1 MKRTNTVQSHSHISP
16 QPDRHWS
23 NCRNSTRCFSLLHYS
38 DELQHFDAFALSRE
52 TEVSRYHT
60 AEQMTPDNFRI
71 LIAATEKTGNTWLK
85 YLLSHIYELPTPYIS
100 QDFSEAEADS
110 LGNRWVTHQHF
121 LPERPLLDWAAKTQA
136 HLVTMIRHPAD
147 ILVSLYH
154 YCCNY
159 ADHYKDDPG
168 DHAGVDG
175 RREPARQETAGLP
188 HHVVDGELL
197 RILQERIMCDV
208 NISISWIRSGRSSVV
223 RYEDLRIE
231 PLQTLRTLAESI
243 APVSRDRVEQAIEAC
258 DIKVLRDNYAI
269 DSRFFRRALI
279 GEWRSV
285 LPTHVLRR
293 FAEEEPFRSQL
304 SFLGY
309 KVKVDKETSE
319 LAKGEANSSGIGSES
334 ASIMEFLSFQSW
346 PSCWKVLRR
355 RREHAGDNVRDTALR
370 DCFFRWANAAADED
384 PLGSEAIPRLTN
396 LAVFV
401 YKRRPDLQAAF
412 PDIFDLN
419 RLGYAAWFLRYAGHR
434 YDLDRSFLTPIALS
448 WIS

>member
-1 MKRTNTVQSHSHISP
+1 
-16 QPDRHWS
+16 
-23 NCRNSTRCFSLLHYS
+23 
-38 DELQHFDAFALSRE
+38 
-52 TEVSRYHT
+52 
-60 AEQMTPDNFRI
+60 MTDDFRI

-85 YLLSHIYELPTPYIS
+85 YLLAHIYELPTPYIS

-121 LPERPLLDWAAKTQA
+121 LPERPLLDWAAKTRA

-168 DHAGVDG
+168 ISAALVADA
-175 RREPARQETAGLP
+175 PARRETAGLP

-197 RILQERIMCDV
+197 RILQERIMCDI
-208 NISISWIRSGRSSVV
+208 NISVSWIHSGRSSVV
-223 RYEDLRIE
+223 RYEDLRVE
-231 PLQTLRTLAESI
+231 PLQTLSALGESI
-243 APVSRDRVEQAIEAC
+243 APVPRNRVEKAIEAC

-269 DSRFFRRALI
+269 DSRFFRRAVI
-279 GEWRSV
+279 GEWRTA

-309 KVKVDKETSE
+309 KIEVDDKGPKSRLRKERSVVPEPSE
-319 LAKGEANSSGIGSES
+319 KRFDNGVPFVPILAELLES
-334 ASIMEFLSFQSW
+334 TPAEE
-346 PSCWKVLRR
+346 RR
-355 RREHAGDNVRDTALR
+355 RWRNVLDTVSR
-370 DCFFRWANAAADED
+370 DCFFHWANAAADED
-384 PLGSEAIPRLTN
+384 PLRSEAIPRMTN

-401 YKRRPDLQAAF
+401 YTQRPDLQAAF
-412 PDIFDLN
+412 PDIFGLN
-419 RLGYAAWFLRYAGHR
+419 RLGYAAWFLRYAGYR
-434 YDLDRSFLTPIALS
+434 YQLDRSFLTPIALS
-448 WIS
+448 WISKPSLAARVCGVFAQ

>member
-1 MKRTNTVQSHSHISP
+1 
-16 QPDRHWS
+16 
-23 NCRNSTRCFSLLHYS
+23 
-38 DELQHFDAFALSRE
+38 
-52 TEVSRYHT
+52 
-60 AEQMTPDNFRI
+60 MTDDFRI

-85 YLLSHIYELPTPYIS
+85 YLLAHIYELPTPYIS

-110 LGNRWVTHQHF
+110 LGSRWVTHQHF
-121 LPERPLLDWAAKTQA
+121 LPERPLLNWASRTQT

-159 ADHYKDDPG
+159 PDHYKEDPAVSAALAA
-168 DHAGVDG
+168 DA
-175 RREPARQETAGLP
+175 EQRQATADLS

-197 RILQERIMCDV
+197 RVLQERIMCDV
-208 NISISWIRSGRSSVV
+208 NISISWIRTGRSLIV
-223 RYEDLRIE
+223 RYEDLRGD
-231 PLQTLRTLAESI
+231 PQKTLSSVAESI
-243 APVSRDRVEQAIEAC
+243 APASRDRIVQAVDAC

-293 FAEEEPFRSQL
+293 FAEEEPFRSQF

-309 KVKVDKETSE
+309 DLKVDKVRANPRKERPIASHSALE
-319 LAKGEANSSGIGSES
+319 HFDNGAPFVPILAEMLES
-334 ASIMEFLSFQSW
+334 APPEKRARW
-346 PSCWKVLRR
+346 RNVL
-355 RREHAGDNVRDTALR
+355 DTASP
-370 DCFFRWANAAADED
+370 DCFFHWANAAVDDD

-401 YKRRPDLQAAF
+401 YKQRPDLQAAF

-434 YDLDRSFLTPIALS
+434 YELDRSFLTPIALS
-448 WIS
+448 WISKPSLGVSSLTK

>member
-1 MKRTNTVQSHSHISP
+1 
-16 QPDRHWS
+16 
-23 NCRNSTRCFSLLHYS
+23 
-38 DELQHFDAFALSRE
+38 
-52 TEVSRYHT
+52 
-60 AEQMTPDNFRI
+60 MTDDFRI

-85 YLLSHIYELPTPYIS
+85 YLLAHVYELPTPYIS
-100 QDFSEAEADS
+100 QDFSETEADS

-121 LPERPLLDWAAKTQA
+121 LPERPLLNWAARTRT
-136 HLVTMIRHPAD
+136 HLLTMIRHPAD

-159 ADHYKDDPG
+159 PDHYKEDPAVSAALAA
-168 DHAGVDG
+168 DVEQ
-175 RREPARQETAGLP
+175 RRATADLP

-197 RILQERIMCDV
+197 RVLQERIMCDV

-223 RYEDLRIE
+223 RYEDLRAE
-231 PLQTLRTLAESI
+231 PQQTLSTLAETI
-243 APVSRDRVEQAIEAC
+243 TPVSRDGVERAIHAC

-279 GEWRSV
+279 GEWRSA
-285 LPTHVLRR
+285 LPIHVLHR

-309 KVKVDKETSE
+309 NVKLDKERANPRKEVLIARESVPERFDNGVPFVPILAE
-319 LAKGEANSSGIGSES
+319 LLES
-334 ASIMEFLSFQSW
+334 VPPEERARW
-346 PSCWKVLRR
+346 PNVL
-355 RREHAGDNVRDTALR
+355 DTVSR

-384 PLGSEAIPRLTN
+384 PSGAIPRMTN

-401 YKRRPDLQAAF
+401 YKQRPDLQAAF

-434 YDLDRSFLTPIALS
+434 YDLNRSFLTPIALS
-448 WIS
+448 WIGKSS

>member
-1 MKRTNTVQSHSHISP
+1 
-16 QPDRHWS
+16 
-23 NCRNSTRCFSLLHYS
+23 
-38 DELQHFDAFALSRE
+38 
-52 TEVSRYHT
+52 
-60 AEQMTPDNFRI
+60 MTDDFRI

-85 YLLSHIYELPTPYIS
+85 YLLAHIYELPTPYIS

-110 LGNRWVTHQHF
+110 LGHRWVTHQHF

-159 ADHYKDDPG
+159 ADHYKEDPG
-168 DHAGVDG
+168 ISQALAADA
-175 RREPARQETAGLP
+175 PARQETAGLP
-188 HHVVDGELL
+188 HHVVDGKLL
-197 RILQERIMCDV
+197 RILQERIMCDL

-223 RYEDLRIE
+223 RYEDLRVE
-231 PLQTLRTLAESI
+231 PLQTLSTLAESI
-243 APVSRDRVEQAIEAC
+243 ASVSSDRVEKAIEAC

-269 DSRFFRRALI
+269 DTRFFRRALI
-279 GEWRSV
+279 GEWRSA
-285 LPTHVLRR
+285 LPAEVLRR

-309 KVKVDKETSE
+309 EVKVDENHAKSRKDRSIAREPAPERFDNGAPFVPILAE
-319 LAKGEANSSGIGSES
+319 LLEGAPPEKRSRWCN
-334 ASIMEFLSFQSW
+334 
-346 PSCWKVLRR
+346 VL
-355 RREHAGDNVRDTALR
+355 DTASR
-370 DCFFRWANAAADED
+370 DCFFHWANAPADD
-384 PLGSEAIPRLTN
+384 DTLGSEAIPRMTN

-401 YKRRPDLQAAF
+401 YKQRPDLQAAF

-434 YDLDRSFLTPIALS
+434 YGLDRSFLTPIALS
-448 WIS
+448 WISKPSLAARVRGTFGA

>member
-1 MKRTNTVQSHSHISP
+1 
-16 QPDRHWS
+16 
-23 NCRNSTRCFSLLHYS
+23 
-38 DELQHFDAFALSRE
+38 
-52 TEVSRYHT
+52 
-60 AEQMTPDNFRI
+60 MTDDFRI

-85 YLLSHIYELPTPYIS
+85 YLLAHTYELPTPYIS
-100 QDFSEAEADS
+100 QDFSETEADS

-121 LPERPLLDWAAKTQA
+121 LPERPLLNWAARTQT

-159 ADHYKDDPG
+159 PDHYKEDPAVSAALAA
-168 DHAGVDG
+168 DA
-175 RREPARQETAGLP
+175 EQRQATADLS

-197 RILQERIMCDV
+197 RVLQERIMCDV
-208 NISISWIRSGRSSVV
+208 NISISWIRSGRSLVV
-223 RYEDLRIE
+223 RYEDLRVD
-231 PLQTLRTLAESI
+231 PQKTLSSVTESI
-243 APVSRDRVEQAIEAC
+243 APASRDRIVQAVAAC

-293 FAEEEPFRSQL
+293 FAEEEPFRSQF

-309 KVKVDKETSE
+309 ELKVDKVRANPRKERLIASPQALE
-319 LAKGEANSSGIGSES
+319 HFDNGVPFVPILAEMLES
-334 ASIMEFLSFQSW
+334 APAEKRARW
-346 PSCWKVLRR
+346 RNVL
-355 RREHAGDNVRDTALR
+355 DTAAP
-370 DCFFRWANAAADED
+370 DCFFHWANAAADDD
-384 PLGSEAIPRLTN
+384 PLGSKAIPRVTN

-401 YKRRPDLQAAF
+401 YKQRPDLQAAF

-434 YDLDRSFLTPIALS
+434 YELDRSFLTPIAWS
-448 WIS
+448 WISGPL

>member
-1 MKRTNTVQSHSHISP
+1 MIRG
-16 QPDRHWS
+16 
-23 NCRNSTRCFSLLHYS
+23 
-38 DELQHFDAFALSRE
+38 E
-52 TEVSRYHT
+52 
-60 AEQMTPDNFRI
+60 MTDDFRI

-85 YLLSHIYELPTPYIS
+85 YLLAQIYELPTPYIS

-121 LPERPLLDWAAKTQA
+121 LPERPLLNWAAKTQA
-136 HLVTMIRHPAD
+136 QLVTMIRHPAD

-159 ADHYKDDPG
+159 PDHYKEDPAVSAALAT
-168 DHAGVDG
+168 DA
-175 RREPARQETAGLP
+175 EERQVTAELP

-197 RILQERIMCDV
+197 HVLQERIMCDV

-223 RYEDLRIE
+223 RYEDLSVD
-231 PLQTLRTLAESI
+231 PLKTLSTLAESI
-243 APVSRDRVEQAIEAC
+243 APVSRDRVENAIQAC

-285 LPTHVLRR
+285 LPADVLRR
-293 FAEEEPFRSQL
+293 FAKEEPFRSQL

-309 KVKVDKETSE
+309 DVKVDSKRAKLRKGTLVAPEAAQKRFDNGIPLAPILAE
-319 LAKGEANSSGIGSES
+319 LLES
-334 ASIMEFLSFQSW
+334 ALQEKTARW
-346 PSCWKVLRR
+346 RKVLYR
-355 RREHAGDNVRDTALR
+355 VSRDY
-370 DCFFRWANAAADED
+370 FFRWANAATDED
-384 PLGSEAIPRLTN
+384 PLASKAIPRMTN

-401 YKRRPDLQAAF
+401 YKQRPDLQAAF

-434 YDLDRSFLTPIALS
+434 YELDRCFLTPIALS
-448 WIS
+448 WISKPGSLAARVRRVFGAIALASSRIKWLRPATS

>member
-1 MKRTNTVQSHSHISP
+1 
-16 QPDRHWS
+16 
-23 NCRNSTRCFSLLHYS
+23 
-38 DELQHFDAFALSRE
+38 
-52 TEVSRYHT
+52 
-60 AEQMTPDNFRI
+60 MTSDNFRI

-85 YLLSHIYELPTPYIS
+85 YLLAHIYELPTPYIS

-121 LPERPLLDWAAKTQA
+121 LPERPLLDWAAKTQP

-159 ADHYKDDPG
+159 PDHYKEDPAVSAALAA
-168 DHAGVDG
+168 DA
-175 RREPARQETAGLP
+175 EARQATADLP
-188 HHVVDGELL
+188 HHVVDGQLL
-197 RILQERIMCDV
+197 RVLQERIMCDV
-208 NISISWIRSGRSSVV
+208 NISVSWIRSGRSLVV
-223 RYEDLRIE
+223 RYEDLRVD
-231 PLQTLRTLAESI
+231 PLKTLGTLAESI
-243 APVSRDRVEQAIEAC
+243 APVSRDRVEKAIEAC

-279 GEWRSV
+279 GEWRSA
-285 LPTHVLRR
+285 LPTHALRR

-309 KVKVDKETSE
+309 EVKIDKDRARPQKETSIPREPAQRRFDNGVSFVPILAE
-319 LAKGEANSSGIGSES
+319 LLES
-334 ASIMEFLSFQSW
+334 APPEKRARW
-346 PSCWKVLRR
+346 R
-355 RREHAGDNVRDTALR
+355 NVPDTTSR
-370 DCFFRWANAAADED
+370 DCFFHWANAAADED

-401 YKRRPDLQAAF
+401 YKQRPDLQAAF
-412 PDIFDLN
+412 PDIFHLN

-434 YDLDRSFLTPIALS
+434 YELDRSFVTPIALS

>member
-1 MKRTNTVQSHSHISP
+1 
-16 QPDRHWS
+16 
-23 NCRNSTRCFSLLHYS
+23 
-38 DELQHFDAFALSRE
+38 
-52 TEVSRYHT
+52 
-60 AEQMTPDNFRI
+60 MTPDNFRI

-85 YLLSHIYELPTPYIS
+85 YLLAHIYELPTPYIS
-100 QDFSEAEADS
+100 QDFSEAEAD
-110 LGNRWVTHQHF
+110 LLENRWVTHQHF
-121 LPERPLLDWAAKTQA
+121 LPERPLLNWAARTQT

-159 ADHYKDDPG
+159 PDHYKEDPAVSAALAA
-168 DHAGVDG
+168 DA
-175 RREPARQETAGLP
+175 EERQATADLP

-197 RILQERIMCDV
+197 RVLQERIMCDV
-208 NISISWIRSGRSSVV
+208 NISISWIRSRRSLVV
-223 RYEDLRIE
+223 RYEDLRVD
-231 PLQTLRTLAESI
+231 PLKTLRTLAESI
-243 APVSRDRVEQAIEAC
+243 APASSDRIVQAIDAC

-279 GEWRSV
+279 GEWRSA
-285 LPTHVLRR
+285 LPTYVLRR

-309 KVKVDKETSE
+309 EVKVDKDGAKPRKETSIAREPAQERFDNGVPFVPILAE
-319 LAKGEANSSGIGSES
+319 LLENAPSEKRTGWGN
-334 ASIMEFLSFQSW
+334 IL
-346 PSCWKVLRR
+346 
-355 RREHAGDNVRDTALR
+355 DTASR
-370 DCFFRWANAAADED
+370 DCFFHWANAAADED
-384 PLGSEAIPRLTN
+384 PLGPEAIPRLTN

-401 YKRRPDLQAAF
+401 YKQRPDLQAAF

-448 WIS
+448 WISKPASWPQVFEAPSAP